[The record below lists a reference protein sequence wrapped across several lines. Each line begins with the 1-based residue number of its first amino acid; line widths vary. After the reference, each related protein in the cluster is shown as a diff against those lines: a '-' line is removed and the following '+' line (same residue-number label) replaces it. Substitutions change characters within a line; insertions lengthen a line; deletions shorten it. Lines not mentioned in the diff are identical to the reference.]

1 MQYFYF
7 DTGAHRFLT
16 REHSSQE
23 NRDRV
28 DDLVS
33 KISEICGI
41 DLEKGFKPVW
51 APGLYLERV
60 FMGKLLLTELVKN
73 ASTSNIIK
81 PTTEGQLDT
90 FLDQVK
96 SEVSKCAG
104 ELLKENSLSTS
115 LRDTERGY
123 AGTDLINDLMFRY
136 NQPQKE
142 MLVRVYL
149 EAEGVQQI
157 IMDRLSNEFRK
168 IIFHSCIKGFFI
180 QFFNEKLDIN
190 MSRLILDYSS
200 LAKGLYKNKKSR
212 LIDPNKDLADGE
224 MIHLA
229 TFGSWVN
236 DDLVPVVAVTFDN
249 DLEKIRSRLTSFKS
263 LSCWVVAH
271 SEYRRTIPWGKVAG
285 IDKESH
291 KTTMIYV
298 EKLELEP
305 WIYDECSEEASA
317 FLAENSS
324 SRIP

>member
-1 MQYFYF
+1 
-7 DTGAHRFLT
+7 
-16 REHSSQE
+16 
-23 NRDRV
+23 
-28 DDLVS
+28 
-33 KISEICGI
+33 
-41 DLEKGFKPVW
+41 
-51 APGLYLERV
+51 
-60 FMGKLLLTELVKN
+60 
-73 ASTSNIIK
+73 
-81 PTTEGQLDT
+81 
-90 FLDQVK
+90 
-96 SEVSKCAG
+96 
-104 ELLKENSLSTS
+104 
-115 LRDTERGY
+115 
-123 AGTDLINDLMFRY
+123 MFRY

-168 IIFHSCIKGFFI
+168 IIFHSCIKGFSI